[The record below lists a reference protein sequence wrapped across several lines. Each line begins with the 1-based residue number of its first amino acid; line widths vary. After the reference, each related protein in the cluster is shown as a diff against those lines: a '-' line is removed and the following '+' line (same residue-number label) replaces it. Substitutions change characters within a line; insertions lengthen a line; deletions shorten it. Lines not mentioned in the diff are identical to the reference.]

1 MQPLA
6 LLEKTVQQDHLIAR
20 RDGDTHFAKNGLGFL
35 AQRLDVFRPTGELG
49 QCTIETLSRL
59 TLDFLVPRV

>member
-6 LLEKTVQQDHLIAR
+6 LFEKTIQQDHLIAR
-20 RDGDTHFAKNGLGFL
+20 RDGDSHSAKNGFGFL

-49 QCTIETLSRL
+49 QSTIKTLSR
-59 TLDFLVPRV
+59 R